1 MIKVVERPWLDI
13 MKIGLGSEMK
23 TASMDTLVE
32 RLLPN
37 ALKRAWVLNTQNIA
51 DPSDLFESLLNFLL
65 TETKVCEY
73 LESDLRSI
81 STKVTTHS
89 VMCEDTEKKNIK
101 DTLHEIKLVQHQQHA
116 MISECLSAVS
126 KSVSGFPGDSK
137 IQNVKM
143 CWDHGLQEHT
153 IHDCYTLKKK
163 RVIQTNLIVSETIE
177 SVLNV

>member
-13 MKIGLGSEMK
+13 MKIGLESEMK

-81 STKVTTHS
+81 STKVTIHS

-101 DTLHEIKLVQHQQHA
+101 DTVHEIK
-116 MISECLSAVS
+116 
-126 KSVSGFPGDSK
+126 
-137 IQNVKM
+137 
-143 CWDHGLQEHT
+143 
-153 IHDCYTLKKK
+153 
-163 RVIQTNLIVSETIE
+163 
-177 SVLNV
+177 